1 MSKKAAQGE
10 ADGPYDKSIR
20 KRLTRTVLIPSVTLL
35 VLWIALSSYF
45 FVNGLYVR
53 LVAASVREVS
63 IPATTALAAVQQE
76 RQAAL
81 QYLDNPVGGQT
92 RLQERQRA
100 TDGKLVTLQAAFAS
114 TISSAPEQIAA
125 KVDALKG
132 QFDQLPVLRSQ
143 IGFRSIDRAQV
154 NRYYN
159 GVLDTAADL
168 FDTQARIVP
177 DAPAAYGGVT
187 ATSVFRA
194 EDLMSRETSMVSTA
208 LASGRFSPDEF
219 VLFTRLSGFYRTQLA
234 QLEPFLDPEV
244 RARYQALTTGPA
256 WQQLSR
262 AEEAIVKHGPWAP
275 GDEPGPPVAAA
286 DWQGATDQVAA
297 ALNDLATGQADK
309 VAGAAIASGDAQL
322 RNAIIGS
329 VLALL
334 ASLAAI
340 IVAVRVSRSL
350 VDRALMSRLARLRN
364 DSLDLARNR
373 LPGIVSRLKNGEPV
387 DVAEELPRLD
397 HGRDE
402 IGQVAEAFN
411 LAQLTAVNAAASEAK
426 ARSGVHNVF
435 LGIAHR
441 NQVLVHQQLQILDEL
456 ERREENSTQLASLFQ
471 LDHLAARA
479 RRTTENLIILGGKQP
494 GRRWRKP
501 VPLMEVLRA
510 AVSETEQYARV
521 RVEQVADVAITG
533 AAVADTVHL
542 IAELVDNATSF
553 SPPGSPVEV
562 TSRTVARG
570 VVVDVSDQGLGM
582 KDGVRDWA
590 NGMMAEAP
598 EFDAMALRADSSLG
612 LFVVARLAARLGITV
627 TFDPSRYGGLRATVL
642 IPAQHLDGEGRS
654 GGAGDAAS
662 VPPEDTAVFAPVG
675 APAPRAGEGAQP
687 GPEPPRSFTG
697 QIPVRREAPAA
708 REPWIPLDR
717 GAPAEREAPVA
728 WKPRSA
734 PARPHTQP
742 EPEPAAPATVWP
754 TETPAAAEEKPEPR
768 PVDARPRLPRREP
781 QQNLVTQLEDEPE
794 DQTGREVPPGEGT
807 ARSLAA
813 FHRGTRRAR
822 DGAGDS

>member
-1 MSKKAAQGE
+1 MSKKDDKE
-10 ADGPYDKSIR
+10 EPDRPYDKSIR

-35 VLWIALSSYF
+35 VLWIAVSSYF

-53 LVAASVREVS
+53 LVAVSVRDVS
-63 IPATTALAAVQQE
+63 IPAVTALSALQQE

-81 QYLDNPVGGQT
+81 QFLDSPGTGADQ
-92 RLQERQRA
+92 LQQQRA
-100 TDGKLVTLQAAFAS
+100 STDDKLKGLQDAFAS
-114 TISSAPEQIAA
+114 TISSAPDAIAA
-125 KVDALKG
+125 KVTALKG
-132 QFDQLPVLRSQ
+132 QLDQLPVLRSQ
-143 IGFRSIDRAQV
+143 VGFRSIDRAQV
-154 NRYYN
+154 NSFYN
-159 GVLDTAADL
+159 GVLDSAADL
-168 FDTQARIVP
+168 FDTQARVVP
-177 DAPAAYGGVT
+177 DATAVQGAIG
-187 ATSVFRA
+187 ATSLFRTS
-194 EDLMSRETSMVSTA
+194 DLMSRETSLVSTA
-208 LASGRFSPDEF
+208 LASGSFGPDEF
-219 VLFTRLSGFYRTQLA
+219 VQFTRLSGFYRTQLSQIA
-234 QLEPFLDPEV
+234 PFLEPQV
-244 RARYQALTTGPA
+244 RENYQALISSPG
-256 WQQLSR
+256 WKQLTD
-262 AEEAIVKHGPWAP
+262 AEAAIVKHGPWTS
-275 GDEPGPPVAAA
+275 GQQDTVPVSEA
-286 DWQGATDQVAA
+286 DWRTLTGQVSGGLN
-297 ALNDLATGQADK
+297 ALTIAQADK
-309 VAGAAIASGDAQL
+309 VSAAAIDSGDAQL

-329 VLALL
+329 IVALL

-350 VDRALMSRLARLRN
+350 VDRALMTRLARLRD
-364 DSLDLARNR
+364 DSLDLARHR
-373 LPGIVSRLKNGEPV
+373 LPGIVSRLKNGDPV
-387 DVAEELPRLD
+387 NVAEELPRLD

-501 VPLMEVLRA
+501 VPLLEVLRA

-521 RVEQVADVAITG
+521 QVEQVADVAITG

-542 IAELVDNATSF
+542 VAELVDNATSF

-582 KDGVRDWA
+582 KEGVRQWA

-612 LFVVARLAARLGITV
+612 LFVVARLAAKLGITV

-642 IPAQHLDGEGRS
+642 IPAQHLAGEPRPGEADDT
-654 GGAGDAAS
+654 GS

-675 APAPRAGEGAQP
+675 APPLRGEESARP
-687 GPEPPRSFTG
+687 AMDTSSSFTG
-697 QIPVRREAPAA
+697 QIPMRREAHTPMSRDVEPRPYPARSLA
-708 REPWIPLDR
+708 QLD
-717 GAPAEREAPVA
+717 PAPVA
-728 WKPRSA
+728 
-734 PARPHTQP
+734 
-742 EPEPAAPATVWP
+742 EPGPP
-754 TETPAAAEEKPEPR
+754 PAAAPPVPAVETKAEPTR
-768 PVDARPRLPRREP
+768 ADDRPRLPRREP

-794 DQTGREVPPGEGT
+794 DDAAREVAPGEGT
-807 ARSLAA
+807 ARTLAA
-813 FHRGTRRAR
+813 FHKGTRRAR
-822 DGAGDS
+822 DGADDS